1 MFLIS
6 LSIIS
11 LTALSYFF
19 SLKTFLISLSILSW
33 IALFSFSSLKI
44 FFVSLIVV
52 SIVSFFKFLESKKTF
67 YSFNH
72 SLLFRPLD
80 YMLWKKYI
88 IFLENKSLLIKDSL
102 KSVFKI
108 LIVLSNTEIL
118 SIIQIMMQLI
128 CSIFISSNTFII
140 TSWST

>member
-52 SIVSFFKFLESKKTF
+52 SIVSFFKFSESKKTF
-67 YSFNH
+67 SSFNY

-88 IFLENKSLLIKDSL
+88 IFLENKSLLDSL

-118 SIIQIMMQLI
+118 SIIQIVMQLI

-140 TSWST
+140 TSWSI